1 MGQLVKQFVAGIY
14 NLLVGLFTTGKHLG
28 RHAVTI
34 QYPKERW
41 TMPERSRGMVVLLT
55 DEETGLL
62 NCTACLLCM
71 RACPSGAIEIET
83 AEDEKGKR
91 VRYPKGFTLNYHI
104 CCFCGLCEESCNF
117 SAIKLT
123 PKYEFPEWDSQK
135 LIWSRDK
142 LQEMGR
148 DVTFESQ
155 DRKKNPDERVEA
167 AALADGR
174 PVPADVLERIAAAER
189 AKAEA
194 KAKAA
199 EKAKAEAK
207 AKAAEKGKTE
217 AAETAKAKQ
226 EDASGNS
233 DAAGNKAES
242 SDKTDDDSKE
252 DTPS

>member
-1 MGQLVKQFVAGIY
+1 LVRQFVAGIY
-14 NLLVGLFTTGKHLG
+14 NLVVGLFTTSKHLG

-55 DEETGLL
+55 DDESGLL

-104 CCFCGLCEESCNF
+104 CCFCGLCEESCKF
-117 SAIKLT
+117 AAIKLI
-123 PKYEFPEWDSQK
+123 PKYEFPEWDAEK
-135 LIWSRDK
+135 LIWGRDK

-148 DVTFESQ
+148 DASFEALE
-155 DRKKNPDERVEA
+155 RKKGPDERIEA

-174 PVPADVLERIAAAER
+174 PVPPEILERKAAEEK

-199 EKAKAEAK
+199 EKAKAEAE
-207 AKAAEKGKTE
+207 AKKEEVSNKPDAE
-217 AAETAKAKQ
+217 
-226 EDASGNS
+226 
-233 DAAGNKAES
+233 GNKAES
-242 SDKTDDDSKE
+242 PQKTDDDSKE

>member
-1 MGQLVKQFVAGIY
+1 MGQLVRQFVAGIY
-14 NLLVGLFTTGKHLG
+14 NLVVGLLTTGKHLG

-55 DEETGLL
+55 DEESGLL

-104 CCFCGLCEESCNF
+104 CCFCGLCEESCTF
-117 SAIKLT
+117 AAIKLT

-135 LIWSRDK
+135 LIWDRDK

-148 DVTFESQ
+148 DVKYESRE
-155 DRKKNPDERVEA
+155 RKKGPDERIEA

-174 PVPADVLERIAAAER
+174 PVPPEILERKAAEEK

-199 EKAKAEAK
+199 EKAKAEAQ
-207 AKAAEKGKTE
+207 AKKEE
-217 AAETAKAKQ
+217 
-226 EDASGNS
+226 ASGTS
-233 DAAGNKAES
+233 EATGSKAES
-242 SDKTDDDSKE
+242 PEKKVDDSKE

>member
-1 MGQLVKQFVAGIY
+1 MGQLVRQFVAGIY
-14 NLLVGLFTTGKHLG
+14 NLVVGLFTTGKHLG

-41 TMPERSRGMVVLLT
+41 TMPERSRGMVVLLS

-104 CCFCGLCEESCNF
+104 CCFCGLCEESCSF
-117 SAIKLT
+117 AAIKLT

-135 LIWSRDK
+135 LIWGRDK

-148 DVTFESQ
+148 DVEYESLE
-155 DRKKNPDERVEA
+155 RKKGPDERIEA

-174 PVPADVLERIAAAER
+174 PVPPEILERKAAAEK

-199 EKAKAEAK
+199 EKAKAEAAEK
-207 AKAAEKGKTE
+207 AKAEAKKEEASEKS
-217 AAETAKAKQ
+217 ETT
-226 EDASGNS
+226 
-233 DAAGNKAES
+233 GNKAES
-242 SDKTDDDSKE
+242 PDKKDDDSKE

>member
-14 NLLVGLFTTGKHLG
+14 NLLVGLLTTSKHLG

-55 DEETGLL
+55 DEESGLL

-91 VRYPKGFTLNYHI
+91 VRYPKGFSLNYHI

-117 SAIKLT
+117 SAIKLI

-135 LIWSRDK
+135 LIWNRDK
-142 LQEMGR
+142 LQEMGL
-148 DVTFESQ
+148 DAKYEAP
-155 DRKKNPDERVEA
+155 DRKKGPDERIEA

-174 PVPADVLERIAAAER
+174 PVPPEILERKAAEEK

-199 EKAKAEAK
+199 EKAKAEAADK
-207 AKAAEKGKTE
+207 AKAEKE
-217 AAETAKAKQ
+217 N
-226 EDASGNS
+226 ASEKS
-233 DAAGNKAES
+233 EAAGNKAES
-242 SDKTDDDSKE
+242 PEKKDDDSKE
-252 DTPS
+252 DTAS

>member
-1 MGQLVKQFVAGIY
+1 MGQLVRQFVAGIY
-14 NLLVGLFTTGKHLG
+14 NLVVGLFTTSKHLG

-55 DEETGLL
+55 DEDTGLL

-71 RACPSGAIEIET
+71 RACPSGAIEIDT
-83 AEDEKGKR
+83 AEDDKGKR

-117 SAIKLT
+117 SAIKLI
-123 PKYEFPEWDSQK
+123 PKYEFPEWDSEK
-135 LIWSRDK
+135 LIWGRNK

-148 DVTFESQ
+148 DATYESA

-167 AALADGR
+167 AALADGK
-174 PVPADVLERIAAAER
+174 PVPPEILER
-189 AKAEA
+189 KA
-194 KAKAA
+194 AA

-207 AKAAEKGKTE
+207 AKAAEM
-217 AAETAKAKQ
+217 AKAEAQAKKN
-226 EDASGNS
+226 EASAGS
-233 DAAGNKAES
+233 ETAGNKAES
-242 SDKTDDDSKE
+242 PDKKDDDSKE
-252 DTPS
+252 DTSS